1 MSVPEADFGLLVSV
15 SDRRAVFLEQR
26 GKPVIGCHVERC
38 GFPERLEVSMWA
50 GQHRHLLVLLVLS
63 SSWCCPAAPAAAAL
77 DPRSHLRRLFD
88 ALDKDHDGQLR
99 QQELKQYIG
108 GLAPEYSSSKLDKA
122 VEGAIGRLD
131 SPDQGLGVDWTELEQ
146 HLHTILQV
154 GSVAGLQ
161 EFARGPG
168 KAVDAVQHLACD
180 VLTWLSVFGRPGLPL
195 LQSWS

>member
-1 MSVPEADFGLLVSV
+1 MC
-15 SDRRAVFLEQR
+15 LEQR
-26 GKPVIGCHVERC
+26 GKPVIGSHHVERC
-38 GFPERLEVSMWA
+38 GFPQRLEVSMWA
-50 GQHRHLLVLLVLS
+50 GQHRHLLVLLLVLS
-63 SSWCCPAAPAAAAL
+63 SSWCCPAAPAAV
-77 DPRSHLRRLFD
+77 DPRSHLRTLFD
-88 ALDKDHDGQLR
+88 ALDQDRDGQLR

-108 GLAPEYSSSKLDKA
+108 GLAPEYSSSKLDQA

-168 KAVDAVQHLACD
+168 QGCRCCITPCV
-180 VLTWLSVFGRPGLPL
+180 
-195 LQSWS
+195 